1 MVESVTNSVHAG
13 LVQATEVAGE
23 AEVRR
28 SRNGIRFAAYGE
40 IGVPLPDLDSMIEAV
55 PPSVTAAL
63 GSNTYF
69 FVPLA
74 LRGPEAVQ
82 RAPGTSVREANQRRD
97 EGAMVAREY
106 STEAG
111 ERAICHRN
119 VALGAGQQGVFISTR
134 LMGDRFA
141 LCFEFFINVAHAF
154 VDTAGIPQRFSELVW
169 EQALTTLPKGAKFE
183 GTKFEGA
190 ALEGAAL
197 DGAATRAA
205 EASPAIAVRGETSF
219 DAWEARNLALG
230 LPAEGLPQPLAE
242 RNPFAR
248 RGSAGAK
255 EPMRGRSFSF
265 AASAE
270 GLALKPDEKE
280 RANFESA
287 AFSDALAIYLLS
299 LALDFDYADLKERDY
314 PLLAPAALAAR
325 LKLVAE
331 LFPPNAGY
339 EFAVRYRRSG
349 RG

>member
-197 DGAATRAA
+197 DGAATGDCRARRDVVRCLGGAQSGAWPSRRRAA
-205 EASPAIAVRGETSF
+205 AAVGRTQSVCAAWLCWSEGA
-219 DAWEARNLALG
+219 DAWAQLFVCR
-230 LPAEGLPQPLAE
+230 
-242 RNPFAR
+242 F
-248 RGSAGAK
+248 
-255 EPMRGRSFSF
+255 RGRTRV
-265 AASAE
+265 E
-270 GLALKPDEKE
+270 
-280 RANFESA
+280 
-287 AFSDALAIYLLS
+287 
-299 LALDFDYADLKERDY
+299 
-314 PLLAPAALAAR
+314 
-325 LKLVAE
+325 
-331 LFPPNAGY
+331 AG
-339 EFAVRYRRSG
+339 
-349 RG
+349 